1 MVPSLARTLS
11 TGPGQRDPAAVAGS
25 PRCAAFSANDLSP
38 PMSSDSA
45 LVGPSATTRP
55 ASPKPSTFRSNL
67 NLTRELAVTAFK
79 LKYTGSVLGYAWSL
93 IKPLLIFGMM
103 YLVFVVLLLR
113 GRTSSSQDFPVQL
126 LIGIVVWTFF
136 ADATG
141 SSVSAVVG
149 NGHMVRKAYFPRWI
163 LVVASTLS
171 AAMTLVVNLLLM
183 FAIGLPLG
191 WFHVGLHSIILP
203 FLFVELYVLVL
214 GIGLLLSALFVFY
227 RDLGHVWEIT
237 LQLLFYGSAIVF
249 PLTLVHGRLR
259 SLMIFNPTTQIIE
272 DMRRSVVTNSI
283 PWSHDIL
290 GWFVIVPITAVA
302 AVCVVGLLTFR
313 RLSAK
318 FAEAL

>member
-1 MVPSLARTLS
+1 
-11 TGPGQRDPAAVAGS
+11 
-25 PRCAAFSANDLSP
+25 
-38 PMSSDSA
+38 MSSESA
-45 LVGPSATTRP
+45 LVGPSAATRSE
-55 ASPKPSTFRSNL
+55 SPRPSTFRSNL

-113 GRTSSSQDFPVQL
+113 HAAGTSSSQNFPVQL
-126 LIGIVVWTFF
+126 LMGIVVWTFF

-191 WFHVGLHSIILP
+191 WFHVGLHSLILP

-214 GIGLLLSALFVFY
+214 GVGLLLSALFVFY

-249 PLTLVHGRLR
+249 PLILVPGRLR
-259 SLMIFNPTTQIIE
+259 SLMIFNPTAQIIE
-272 DMRRSVVTNSI
+272 DMRRSVVTSAI

-290 GWFVIVPITAVA
+290 GWLVVVPITAVVA
-302 AVCVVGLLTFR
+302 TCGVGLLTFSH
-313 RLSAK
+313 LSAK